1 MGEMETS
8 ISELGF
14 WDWVGRVTEKLTFAR
29 LNVNDHREISDDD
42 YTLLKILFR
51 PYYNGEYPLYQSK
64 MEGIVESVTQNSL
77 FTDGLAEES
86 TTITDGTIFDT
97 VVTETI
103 KEEEDEKQI

>member
-42 YTLLKILFR
+42 YTLLKILFK
-51 PYYNGEYPLYQSK
+51 PYYNGEYPLWQTK
-64 MEGIVESVTQNSL
+64 MEGIDIKAEQSLLFGAESQ
-77 FTDGLAEES
+77 
-86 TTITDGTIFDT
+86 TTTDGTIFDT
-97 VVTETI
+97 MVTETI